1 MCLSRRVVYHVLCYS
16 ETKSLN
22 IDPLPSGLNS
32 FPKKD
37 IKMRTYNKT
46 MVPSCL
52 MFYQS
57 RTQGHRLVL
66 HWGILAM
73 VLSLGNYE
81 HFITVSLQSLSSL
94 LHIWELYISVPVWP
108 RIFRDFYLTDTTTEG
123 KMKFSMPYIRNQF
136 TD

>member
-1 MCLSRRVVYHVLCYS
+1 MCLSRRVRYHGLCYS

-37 IKMRTYNKT
+37 IKMRTSNKT
-46 MVPSCL
+46 MAPSCL
-52 MFYQS
+52 MCYQS

-66 HWGILAM
+66 PWGILAM

-81 HFITVSLQSLSSL
+81 HFITVSLHSLSYP

-108 RIFRDFYLTDTTTEG
+108 RIFGDYYLTDTTTEG
-123 KMKFSMPYIRNQF
+123 KMTFLMPHIRNQF
-136 TD
+136 ID